1 MQIWATKHLHIMT
14 PEVYKELRVQIH
26 ELLIKREVQYT
37 QAEIADELTRR
48 AVGWI
53 FSAKD
58 VNYLK
63 NIRNKR
69 WKGDAKSKKLLAFY
83 DCLSKFSLD
92 ITNEQTINISQE
104 EQEHIL
110 FIVQQAVAL
119 EFEVFQS
126 IPSIENQLEQFSTY
140 VTTEGTAYEKV
151 RQIAQ
156 RQIERGWIINN
167 HLNPSHFDLLDFKIS
182 KTEGNTA
189 YVKTDEYW
197 FLKWFD
203 PASKSYAYLY
213 ENRNTQL
220 YVLKKKEQQWKIF
233 TNIYSTNVKR
243 TPPPTSPAPT
253 PQIEHINQ
261 LTDYINTQLLA
272 NNLSG
277 ALSPILDFTRQIE
290 DKELYHK
297 SLQLNIKLKETQR
310 FFNINH
316 IGWQEF
322 VEEKTKLTKDI
333 LQLLEELQLRSPVSK
348 LIIE

>member
-1 MQIWATKHLHIMT
+1 MT
-14 PEVYKELRVQIH
+14 PEVYNELRVQIH
-26 ELLIKREVQYT
+26 ELLIKQEGQYT
-37 QAEIADELTRR
+37 QAEIAEELTSR
-48 AVGWI
+48 AAGWI

-63 NIRNKR
+63 DIRNKR
-69 WKGDAKSKKLLAFY
+69 WKGDAKSTKLLAFY

-92 ITNEQTINISQE
+92 ISDEESIHVSQK

-110 FIVQQAVAL
+110 SIVQKAVAL

-126 IPSIENQLEQFSTY
+126 IPYIENQLKQFSIY

-151 RQIAQ
+151 KQIAQ
-156 RQIERGWIINN
+156 RQVERGWIIND
-167 HLNPSHFDLLDFKIS
+167 HLNPSHYDLLDLKIS
-182 KTEGNTA
+182 KVEGNTA

-203 PASKSYAYLY
+203 PASKSYSYLY
-213 ENRNTQL
+213 DNRNTQL
-220 YVLKKKEQQWKIF
+220 YVLKKKDGQWKIF
-233 TNIYSTNVKR
+233 TNIYSTHIKR
-243 TPPPTSPAPT
+243 TPPPTSVVPI
-253 PQIEHINQ
+253 PQIENITQ
-261 LTDYINTQLLA
+261 LTDYINKQLLA

-277 ALSPILDFTRQIE
+277 ALSSMLNFTRQIK

-297 SLQLNIKLKETQR
+297 SLQLNIKQKETLR

-322 VEEKTKLTKDI
+322 VAEKAQLTGEL
-333 LQLLEELQLRSPVSK
+333 LQLLEALQVRFPISK
-348 LIIE
+348 LV